1 MLPIPKALPGF
12 MIEIAV
18 IPPCFLSTVTFT
30 VALTPV
36 VDPTPTAFA
45 FPSLLTV
52 GNVRSAELT
61 NYALKYTSSLSPPVP
76 YPPPLLAI
84 LTEEIPLNP

>member
-1 MLPIPKALPGF
+1 M
-12 MIEIAV
+12 
-18 IPPCFLSTVTFT
+18 
-30 VALTPV
+30 

-45 FPSLLTV
+45 LPSLLTV

-61 NYALKYTSSLSPPVP
+61 NFALKYTSSLAPPVP

-84 LTEEIPLNP
+84 LTEEIPLNPWSVLVKIVCCLDTGKLFVRVLKP